1 MVGLF
6 CAAVR
11 LSGLVAEE
19 SRTADWAYVPFASFY
34 FKRRR
39 PCNGRPPFHERVP
52 QSSSLATTARLG
64 HGFVLLSEMPLG
76 QQRRGT
82 VLPTDSDGHGIPAG
96 VLEHESLFFSFF
108 LEYHTESQYL
118 RYCALRRCTHEK

>member
-19 SRTADWAYVPFASFY
+19 SYVPFASFY

-96 VLEHESLFFSFF
+96 VLEHESLFFLSFSNIT
-108 LEYHTESQYL
+108 LSRSTLGTVH
-118 RYCALRRCTHEK
+118 